1 MIEYVHIKEKLM
13 HKLVKKNK
21 FVYRNE
27 WSDKMENLYL
37 SKNDGYQKAST

>member
-1 MIEYVHIKEKLM
+1 MIEYVFIKENLM
-13 HKLVKKNK
+13 HKLFRINK

-27 WSDKMENLYL
+27 WYDKTENLYL

>member
-27 WSDKMENLYL
+27 WSDKKKNLNL
-37 SKNDGYQKAST
+37 SMNDEYQKAST